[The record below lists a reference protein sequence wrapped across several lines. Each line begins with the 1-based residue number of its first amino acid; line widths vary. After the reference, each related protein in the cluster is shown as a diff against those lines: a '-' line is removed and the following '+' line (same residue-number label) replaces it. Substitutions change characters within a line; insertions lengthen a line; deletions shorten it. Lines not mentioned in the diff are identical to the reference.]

1 MESCDEINFHLFI
14 LFLRFKLRRILNRY
28 PQNPLI
34 SQVMMRLINTVNE
47 FTPQKIKLL
56 DERILKK

>member
-34 SQVMMRLINTVNE
+34 SQVMMQLINTVNE